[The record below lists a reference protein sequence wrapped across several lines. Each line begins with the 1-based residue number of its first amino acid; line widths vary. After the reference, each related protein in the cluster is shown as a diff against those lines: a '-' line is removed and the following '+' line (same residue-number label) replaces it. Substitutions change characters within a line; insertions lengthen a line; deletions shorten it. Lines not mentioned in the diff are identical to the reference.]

1 MMGNFFSDTP
11 TQQNTYT
18 AHANYYILY
27 YRTNTTYYKHKM
39 KNILGD
45 KWSFSAVI
53 LFILQENKPMVLHS
67 EEIKK

>member
-1 MMGNFFSDTP
+1 
-11 TQQNTYT
+11 
-18 AHANYYILY
+18 
-27 YRTNTTYYKHKM
+27 M

>member
-1 MMGNFFSDTP
+1 
-11 TQQNTYT
+11 
-18 AHANYYILY
+18 
-27 YRTNTTYYKHKM
+27 M

-67 EEIKK
+67 EEIKKQSHLTEPTVSEGVKGYK